1 MSDVTFRPS
10 SPQAAEGP
18 GGSGRGLKTN
28 ALRIGDVVIM
38 ALASSGPTQSIAVGI
53 VGLMA
58 AVYYHTFMPILICFI
73 PMIGIA
79 IGYQRLNAW
88 QPSAG
93 ATYSWVG
100 RALNPHAGFFAG
112 WIMLMYYTIGTT
124 SLTVPLGTYFLTF
137 FSNSAANDK
146 YWVAFV
152 GSVFD
157 ILVLIVAAVGIKL
170 SARFN
175 WVWAVFEYAL
185 MIGFATAAIIMIYFT
200 GLSGSVHTASSLF
213 TLPRTGLISGIL
225 IAIFLYSGWDTAAYV
240 GEEAKGKQAGRA
252 AILSVVILFFIYSF
266 VIFAFQGIAPIGT
279 MGANGANI
287 LAFVGDKIGGSFWK
301 NAMIVAVLGGTL
313 ASLQAAIVS
322 SGRISF
328 AMGRDHVFPK
338 FFDNVH
344 PRFLTP
350 WNATILLGL
359 LNIVFL
365 WGTTLFSSIN
375 SALSNIASTLGLMAA
390 IFYFLT
396 AFTAIW
402 FYRRVITKS
411 TGNLILGGIMPGI
424 GAAFMGFVIV
434 YSLATGALTAT
445 NIVAGFGLA
454 LLGLVLSFV
463 SKGVGHAK
471 FYTDPSTSF
480 GDKVDQ
486 AFDGGEPPSEGFGL

>member
-1 MSDVTFRPS
+1 MSDVTLRPA
-10 SPQAAEGP
+10 SPPTG
-18 GGSGRGLKTN
+18 GRGGLKAG

-38 ALASSGPTQSIAVGI
+38 ALASSGPTQSIAVGMF
-53 VGLMA
+53 GLMA
-58 AVYYHTFMPILICFI
+58 AVYYHTVAAIFICFI

-79 IGYQRLNAW
+79 LGYQRLNAW

-124 SLTVPLGTYFLTF
+124 SLTVPLGTYFLSF

-146 YWVAFV
+146 YWVALV
-152 GSVFD
+152 GSVFNV
-157 ILVLIVAAVGIKL
+157 IVLVVAALGIKL

-185 MIGFATAAIIMIYFT
+185 IIGFSIAALVMIYST
-200 GLSGSVHTASSLF
+200 GLSGSVHTVSSLF

-240 GEEAKGKQAGRA
+240 GEEAKGKQAGSA
-252 AILSVVILFFIYSF
+252 AILSVVILFFIYAF
-266 VIFAFQGIAPIGT
+266 VIFAFQGVASIGT
-279 MGANGANI
+279 LSANQANI
-287 LAFVGDKIGGSFWK
+287 LAYVGNTIGGSFWK
-301 NAMIVAVLGGTL
+301 NVMIVAVLGGTL

-328 AMGRDHVFPK
+328 AMGRDRVFPK

-344 PRFLTP
+344 PRYLTP

-359 LNIVFL
+359 LNVVFL
-365 WGTTLFSSIN
+365 WGTTLFSSIG
-375 SALSNIASTLGLMAA
+375 SALTNIASTLGLMAA

-402 FYRRVITKS
+402 YYRRVIAS
-411 TGNLILGGIMPGI
+411 SPGNVILGGILPGF
-424 GAAFMGFVIV
+424 GAAFMAFVVI
-434 YSLATGALTAT
+434 YSLATGQLTGT
-445 NIVAGFGLA
+445 NLIFGFGLA
-454 LLGLVLSFV
+454 LVGLVLSFV
-463 SKGVGHAK
+463 SSAVGHAR
-471 FYTDPSTSF
+471 FYSDPSTSF
-480 GDKVDQ
+480 GDKVEA
-486 AFDGGEPPSEGFGL
+486 AFDNPEPPSEGFGL